1 MSDTERVEV
10 AGLSVAAGL
19 HRFVEDVALPGSG
32 LESGSFWSGV
42 ATIFADLAPR
52 IDRLLADRDEI
63 QAKIDD
69 YHRAAPGQVDED
81 KYLDFLTDIGYL
93 VDDKGDVRVDTGNVD
108 TEIAEQAG
116 PQLVVPLLNK
126 RYAANAVNARWG
138 SLYDALYGT
147 DAIDQ
152 SGDQSPGTDY
162 NPLRGAAVVD
172 RVRDFLDS
180 VAPLADG
187 SHRNAT
193 SYAISGGRLA
203 VEQSDN
209 GTVGLADPD
218 QFVGYRGDPAAPES
232 VILLHNRLHLE
243 ILIDRRAPIGRDDP
257 AGIKDVL
264 VESAVTTI
272 MDLEDSIAAVDT
284 EDKVLGYTNWLQLM
298 AGTLSA
304 EVTKAG
310 RTFTR
315 RMNPDRDYTAPD
327 GSPATLRGRSLLFV
341 RHVGHHMNT
350 DAILD
355 NAGNQVPEGILDAIM
370 TGLGSLRDL
379 QSRTQLNNSL
389 TGSMYVVKPKMHGP
403 DEVALTADIFAHV
416 EELLGLAPL
425 TIKLGIMDEERRTS
439 ANLVASLVP
448 ARDRIVFINTGF
460 LDRTGDEIHTSM
472 YAGPVVRK
480 AEMKSQPWITAY
492 EDRNVDIGIR
502 AGLPGRAQIGKGMWA
517 MPDLMADM
525 LEQKVQQP
533 LAGATT
539 AWVPSPTAATLHA
552 LHYHQVDVFA
562 RQQELASRPPTDRRE
577 LLRIP
582 LAARDYTAEERQVE
596 IDNNIQGVL
605 GYVVRWVDQG
615 IGCSK
620 VPDIDDVALMEDR
633 ATCRISS
640 QHVANWLL
648 HGLVSRDQVEE
659 TLRRMAVKVDEQNSG
674 DPDYRP
680 MAPGYDG
687 EAFLAARA
695 LIIEGTAQPN
705 GYTEP
710 ILHRYRRQVKDKLI
724 TEPVRSAS

>member
-355 NAGNQVPEGILDAIM
+355 NAGNQVPE
-370 TGLGSLRDL
+370 
-379 QSRTQLNNSL
+379 
-389 TGSMYVVKPKMHGP
+389 
-403 DEVALTADIFAHV
+403 E
-416 EELLGLAPL
+416 
-425 TIKLGIMDEERRTS
+425 
-439 ANLVASLVP
+439 
-448 ARDRIVFINTGF
+448 
-460 LDRTGDEIHTSM
+460 
-472 YAGPVVRK
+472 
-480 AEMKSQPWITAY
+480 
-492 EDRNVDIGIR
+492 
-502 AGLPGRAQIGKGMWA
+502 
-517 MPDLMADM
+517 
-525 LEQKVQQP
+525 
-533 LAGATT
+533 
-539 AWVPSPTAATLHA
+539 
-552 LHYHQVDVFA
+552 
-562 RQQELASRPPTDRRE
+562 
-577 LLRIP
+577 
-582 LAARDYTAEERQVE
+582 
-596 IDNNIQGVL
+596 
-605 GYVVRWVDQG
+605 
-615 IGCSK
+615 
-620 VPDIDDVALMEDR
+620 
-633 ATCRISS
+633 SS
-640 QHVANWLL
+640 
-648 HGLVSRDQVEE
+648 
-659 TLRRMAVKVDEQNSG
+659 T
-674 DPDYRP
+674 
-680 MAPGYDG
+680 
-687 EAFLAARA
+687 
-695 LIIEGTAQPN
+695 
-705 GYTEP
+705 
-710 ILHRYRRQVKDKLI
+710 
-724 TEPVRSAS
+724 RS